1 MTCIKSWDTGNK
13 VVGHQRISGTKGAS
27 MNLEYLARHQHPRPP
42 ERDLRGRRVVDSQD
56 NEIGNVAGLYVD
68 RAERKLR
75 FMHVVTQGFLGL
87 GRRHYL
93 LPIEEVTDENP
104 AGMVQLRHDLETIQ
118 RAPEYDPHT
127 LPSEDYQLAIREH
140 YGHA

>member
-1 MTCIKSWDTGNK
+1 
-13 VVGHQRISGTKGAS
+13 
-27 MNLEYLARHQHPRPP
+27 MNLEYLARHQKPRPP
-42 ERDLRGRRVVDSQD
+42 ERDIRGQRVVDSQD

-75 FMHVVTQGFLGL
+75 FVHVGTQGFLGL

-93 LPIEEVTDENP
+93 LPLEEVADETP
-104 AGMVQLRHDLETIQ
+104 TGMVQVRHDLETIQ
-118 RAPEYDPHT
+118 SAPEYDPYN
-127 LPSEDYQLAIREH
+127 LPSEDYQRAIREY